1 MSVMTNEEIT
11 AEFENLFASSAP
23 DEEESADQPE
33 DQISEEEDPEETE
46 DNPSDGQEGEE
57 TPAED
62 EQKSDETPA
71 EDKKQSKQNYAF
83 AEQRLRIKKQDDFI
97 KNIGKLIGMD
107 DSSSLEDIQ
116 EKVKDALLAKEAKE
130 QNIPVDILKRL
141 ERAESLI
148 QENDQ
153 IKLEKKVTENFADL
167 IEEHNLS
174 KEEVDDFT
182 QYLIDNNKNPM
193 LDSNVD
199 LQAEYLKLHFK
210 DMIASAVQEAVAK
223 EQARQKKVEDSSAS
237 GVPKSNSDKG
247 EKKIDSVKA
256 LDDLFAST
264 DL

>member
-23 DEEESADQPE
+23 DEEAPADEPE
-33 DQISEEEDPEETE
+33 DQVSEEEQPEETV
-46 DNPSDGQEGEE
+46 EE
-57 TPAED
+57 PEQAED
-62 EQKSDETPA
+62 ESQDESDSQEETQPA

-107 DSSSLEDIQ
+107 ASSSLDDIQ
-116 EKVKDALLAKEAKE
+116 EKVKEALLAKEAKE

-153 IKLEKKVTENFADL
+153 IKLEKKVTESFTDL
-167 IEEHNLS
+167 IEEHSLS
-174 KEEVDDFT
+174 KEDVDAFT
-182 QYLIDNNKNPM
+182 QYLIDNDKNPM
-193 LDSNVD
+193 LDANVD
-199 LQAEYLKLHFK
+199 IHAEYLKLHYK
-210 DMIASAVQEAVAK
+210 DMVNAAVQEAVAK
-223 EQARQKKVEDSSAS
+223 EQARQKKVENSSAS
-237 GVPKSNSDKG
+237 GVPKSNSDKS
-247 EKKIDSVKA
+247 EKKVESVKD
-256 LDDLFAST
+256 LDDIFAGM